1 MRSVLFLSD
10 TVNRRFLQIY
20 NESGMFLPNLD
31 RLVRRSVT
39 FCNHFT
45 GSAPCMPAR
54 RDIMTGRLNF
64 LERNWGPIEAFD
76 QTLPQILRDNG
87 VCSHMVTDHYHYLEI
102 GGENY
107 CQMFDSWE
115 MVRGQEWD
123 PVVSRIQNKEIPCHY
138 GKIVPQY
145 WYNRDLFKGDEK
157 KFPSPTTIEK
167 AACWLEENHDQDDF
181 LLWVEP
187 FDPHEPFEV
196 PEEYLKKVGDT
207 YEGKLYLWPE
217 YKKVEDAELTE
228 EALQHIRRR
237 YLALLLMTDEW
248 LGHIFDVM
256 DAHDMWKDTLFIF
269 TTDHGYMLGEHGY
282 MAKNYMPAYNEVFHI
297 PLIVHLPGDEGAG
310 KRIDAITQNIDILP
324 TLMEFYQI
332 PACACRNK
340 IHGKSW
346 MPLIREEVDKLRECA
361 LYGYYGKQINLTDG
375 RYTYFKAP
383 NEENRPLYLY
393 TSVPTDIR
401 AYFDADRL
409 NDFSRIEAG
418 AFLSWT
424 EYPVYRIPADIINDN
439 NDATLRFIYLQ
450 DWEKEDQIY
459 DLQTDYEQ
467 TSNIYDDEPEI
478 TRRLDEMMER
488 ALREHDA
495 PEEQLIRLRF
505 Q

>member
-1 MRSVLFLSD
+1 MFLSD
-10 TVNRRFLQIY
+10 TVNRRFLKLY
-20 NESGMFLPNLD
+20 NESGLTLPNLD
-31 RLVRRSVT
+31 RLVQRSVT

-64 LERNWGPIEAFD
+64 LERNWGPVEAFD
-76 QTLPQILRDNG
+76 QTLPQILRREG
-87 VCSHMVTDHYHYLEI
+87 ICSHMVTDHYHYLEI

-123 PVVSRIQNKEIPCHY
+123 PVVSRVREKEIPEHY

-145 WYNRDLFKGDEK
+145 WYNRDRFKDDEK
-157 KFPSPTTIEK
+157 KFPSPVTIQK
-167 AACWLEENHDQDDF
+167 AADWLEGNYDQDDF

-196 PEEYLKKVGDT
+196 PDEYLKRVGDT
-207 YEGKLYLWPE
+207 YHGTLFLWPE
-217 YKKVEDAELTE
+217 YKRVKDADISE

-248 LGHIFDVM
+248 LGKIFDVM
-256 DAHDMWKDTLFIF
+256 DRHDMWKDTLFIF

-282 MAKNYMPAYNEVFHI
+282 LAKNYMPAYNEVYHI
-297 PLIVHLPGDEGAG
+297 PLIVHLPGDEAAG
-310 KRIDAITQNIDILP
+310 KRIEAVTQNIDILP
-324 TLMEFYQI
+324 TLLEYYQI
-332 PACACRNK
+332 PLSVCRNK
-340 IHGKSW
+340 LHGKSW
-346 MPLIREEVDKLRECA
+346 FPLIRGETEQIRPCA

-375 RYTYFKAP
+375 RYTYFKSP
-383 NEENRPLYLY
+383 VDSNRPLNLY

-409 NDFSRIEAG
+409 KDCSKITAG
-418 AFLSWT
+418 SYLKWT
-424 EYPVYRIPADIINDN
+424 DYPVYRIPADLVNDN

-450 DWEKEDQIY
+450 DWEKENQIY
-459 DLQTDYEQ
+459 DLQADYEQ
-467 TSNIYDDEPEI
+467 EHNIYDAGSSLKAE
-478 TRRLDEMMER
+478 LDAMMKT
-488 ALREHDA
+488 ALIEHDV
-495 PEEQLIRLRF
+495 PDEQLIRMGLD
-505 Q
+505 